1 MLGFAKGD
9 RVSQPQYGCGTIVEV
24 NEHHTVIDFDDGAVR
39 RFVSRLVTLEP
50 SGEPAPKR
58 QPRRRSA
65 SRIKKA

>member
-1 MLGFAKGD
+1 MKNWSKGD
-9 RVSQPQYGCGTIVEV
+9 RVVQPTYGAGTLVEV